1 MGRGCPQGLGGS
13 RDGGEW
19 RKAKQKSEACFLS
32 HFSGHWQSFDFCHR
46 RVRFS
51 KDDLPWSQV
60 MVGTS
65 RKLVDLESASR
76 QVVTEEI
83 NVKGILKIILLS
95 KKKLWPRHC
104 TGSRSLYVFHMYF
117 ICILQGLILK
127 APSGFLFFFFFSRD
141 PMLLWKPWD
150 IQKSKKSNGKHTRI
164 LQRNQRAGVRA
175 PPHPTKHGQSSGN

>member
-95 KKKLWPRHC
+95 KKKL
-104 TGSRSLYVFHMYF
+104 
-117 ICILQGLILK
+117 
-127 APSGFLFFFFFSRD
+127 
-141 PMLLWKPWD
+141 
-150 IQKSKKSNGKHTRI
+150 
-164 LQRNQRAGVRA
+164 
-175 PPHPTKHGQSSGN
+175 